1 MQPSVIPLLNV
12 GQRKGSDFGTGRKR
26 QPRSMAGIARSRR
39 PFLVMLSGAFEKRLP
54 ERRPVF
60 DANAHR
66 FRALHATDASRQISG
81 ASSPLSAA
89 STASLRT
96 AVIRAMDTEPSP
108 HASRA
113 PSHLFTVALVKPSRG
128 SSPNRAMR
136 FAACRGVHGAL
147 NRGIQH

>member
-1 MQPSVIPLLNV
+1 MQPSVILLLNV
-12 GQRKGSDFGTGRKR
+12 GQRKGSHFGTGRKP
-26 QPRSMAGIARSRR
+26 QPRSMAGIARPRR
-39 PFLVMLSGAFEKRLP
+39 PFLVMLFGAFEKRLP

-66 FRALHATDASRQISG
+66 FRALDATDASRQISG

-108 HASRA
+108 RASRA
-113 PSHLFTVALVKPSRG
+113 PSRAFKVALVNPQQRLKSEPRDEVRRVPGCTRG
-128 SSPNRAMR
+128 A
-136 FAACRGVHGAL
+136 
-147 NRGIQH
+147 